1 MDLSVLSLSL
11 YLNIEGT
18 LDINIFNQVVVHE
31 LTSIP
36 VKITWVGYIAGVF
49 FFSVGGVLFI
59 FLL

>member
-36 VKITWVGYIAGVF
+36 VKITWVGYIAGF